1 MRIGEHGVREHIR
14 FLSPAFAFVAAVWL
28 LRLIVAEAGSPIW
41 LVRLFSVTVAATVAV
56 LLSVILIHARRF
68 GGYVSV
74 VVASLL
80 INIWAQILITLTIL
94 FSILTKTNNVFTAPE
109 FSFGENQWRH
119 LQGHL
124 TFSIGVGTLV
134 GAAEGCLL
142 LWLLRI
148 LVPMGGRQ
156 DQDTAQHI
164 HL

>member
-14 FLSPAFAFVAAVWL
+14 FLSPAFVLVTAVWL

-41 LVRLFSVTVAATVAV
+41 LVRLFSVTVGTTVAV

-68 GGYVSV
+68 GGYPSV

-80 INIWAQILITLTIL
+80 INLWAQILIILAIL
-94 FSILTKTNNVFTAPE
+94 FSILTKTDNVYTAPE
-109 FSFGENQWRH
+109 FSFGESQWRH
-119 LQGHL
+119 LHGHL
-124 TFSIGVGTLV
+124 TFGIGVGALV

-148 LVPMGGRQ
+148 LVPLGGRQ
-156 DQDTAQHI
+156 DQDTAQNI
-164 HL
+164 RL